1 MKPLLIAFT
10 SLLLLACQPNNP
22 TGSNAPSQSTV
33 RATGQLTAEQS
44 FKVSPPS
51 VGRLWQYNIRELAAE
66 GALLEAGAA
75 VIAFDAQSLQ
85 DELRNKSLELRSAEQ
100 ELANRLTQDEQRH
113 EELKLA
119 LAERKNDYDRD
130 KRKAEIVDQSR
141 SANDR
146 RKAHIDY
153 TIASSQ
159 YQLAQSR
166 LAFHQ
171 QQRAAE
177 EQMLK
182 SKIGRLQAEVN
193 QLQSDIAS
201 MSIKAPFTGIMVYV
215 PNFQG
220 EKSSVGDSVQFGQ
233 PIAEVSQLDSLYIRA
248 EIDEIDLKSL
258 RLGQRVSISLDAYP
272 ERSFNGEITSLG
284 NAVRDKSADN
294 LSRVIDA
301 SIRIEQLD
309 LTIMRPGMSARLHIA
324 LSPAAVFEEAID
336 AD

>member
-1 MKPLLIAFT
+1 MKPVFIGLT
-10 SLLLLACQPNNP
+10 SLILLACQADSPAGSTPP
-22 TGSNAPSQSTV
+22 TQSTV

-44 FKVSPPS
+44 YKVSPPT

-66 GALLEAGAA
+66 GTMLEADAA

-85 DELRNKSLELRSAEQ
+85 DELRNKNVELRSAEQ

-146 RKAHIDY
+146 RKAQIDY

-182 SKIGRLQAEVN
+182 SKIGRLQADVN
-193 QLQSDIAS
+193 QLQNDIAS
-201 MSIKAPFTGIMVYV
+201 MSIKAPFAGIMVYV

-233 PIAEVSQLDSLYIRA
+233 PIAEVSQLNSLYIRA

-258 RLGQRVSISLDAYP
+258 RLGQRVSISLDAHP

-284 NAVRDKSADN
+284 SAVRDKSADN

-301 SIRIEQLD
+301 SISIEQLD
-309 LTIMRPGMSARLHIA
+309 LSIMRPGMSARLQIA
-324 LSPAAVFEEAID
+324 LNQPNVTEGAAHVN
-336 AD
+336 